1 MNTIEEPYI
10 AEVNGKTAEV
20 FIFLANYIE
29 EKGYAPATREICAG
43 VNLKS
48 TSTVS
53 RHLKKLQRLG
63 FIEKRADCPRAISIV
78 GKVVG

>member
-29 EKGYAPATREICAG
+29 EKGYAPTTREICAG

-53 RHLKKLQRLG
+53 RHLKSCRSWASLKKGRSVQ
-63 FIEKRADCPRAISIV
+63 EQYQ
-78 GKVVG
+78 